1 VEDLELG
8 YSQELYTSVLLVLDS
23 REAVSSERDRLT
35 FYFKAK
41 GAELTSDA
49 APALDVGKIFIG
61 DDLG

>member
-1 VEDLELG
+1 
-8 YSQELYTSVLLVLDS
+8 VLLVLDS

-41 GAELTSDA
+41 GAELSSDD